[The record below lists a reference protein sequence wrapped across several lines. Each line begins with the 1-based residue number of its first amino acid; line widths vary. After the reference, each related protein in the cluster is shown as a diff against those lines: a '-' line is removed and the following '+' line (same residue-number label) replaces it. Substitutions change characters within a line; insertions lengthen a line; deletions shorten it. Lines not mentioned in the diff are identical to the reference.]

1 MRTYLINGLFLYLLY
16 APGII
21 VKLGLRYV
29 GFLKV
34 LLSSAVNII
43 IMKLEGLHDA
53 FLLVFQFHIQ
63 HNFKFYSWIGL
74 GLFEKY
80 QNPIFSINFRVRQLK
95 LKIAKVNLK

>member
-63 HNFKFYSWIGL
+63 HRVVKT
-74 GLFEKY
+74 
-80 QNPIFSINFRVRQLK
+80 IFSTFRGSAQILQL
-95 LKIAKVNLK
+95 L